1 MFAYRLFVGSVKVA
15 PLRSIVFNHLIHY
28 RMNTNS
34 SLSAHSDNKV
44 AFVNEISGR
53 SFPTSDELQYHKHSL
68 DSDNPAVYCGT
79 YGKYNN
85 GSIEGMW
92 IDLTT
97 FIDYDEFIEFCCDL
111 HADEE
116 DPELM
121 FQDYENFPR
130 ELYSESCFDED
141 TFDKIIEYANH
152 SDRDAVD
159 AFLSCYGIDQLDK
172 FDEVYQGKFDSE
184 EDFARHI
191 VDECYDLDK
200 MLGSLSYYFD
210 YDAFARDLFICDY
223 FFDNGYVFQ
232 R

>member
-1 MFAYRLFVGSVKVA
+1 MCKEFS
-15 PLRSIVFNHLIHY
+15 PQ
-28 RMNTNS
+28 
-34 SLSAHSDNKV
+34 SANSDNNNV

-53 SFPTSDELQYHKHSL
+53 SFPTKEDIAYHKHSL

-79 YGKYNN
+79 YGKYND
-85 GSIEGMW
+85 GSLDGMW

-97 FIDYDEFIEFCCDL
+97 FCDYDEFIEFCKDL

-141 TFDKIIEYANH
+141 TFDTIIEYANH

-159 AFLSCYGIDQLDK
+159 AFLSCYSISQLDE
-172 FDEVYQGKFDSE
+172 FEDAYQGQFDRKLWRE
-184 EDFARHI
+184 PLRLTTMI
-191 VDECYDLDK
+191 
-200 MLGSLSYYFD
+200 GRLST
-210 YDAFARDLFICDY
+210 IS
-223 FFDNGYVFQ
+223 
-232 R
+232 

>member
-1 MFAYRLFVGSVKVA
+1 
-15 PLRSIVFNHLIHY
+15 
-28 RMNTNS
+28 MNTIS

-44 AFVNEISGR
+44 AFVNEITGR
-53 SFPTSDELQYHKHSL
+53 SFPTKDEILEHKHSL

-79 YGKYNN
+79 YGKYNS
-85 GSIEGMW
+85 GSLEGMW

-97 FIDYDEFIEFCCDL
+97 FFDYDDFIEFCYNL

-141 TFDKIIEYANH
+141 EFDTIIKYANH

-159 AFLSCYGIDQLDK
+159 AFISCFSVDELDN
-172 FDEVYQGKFDSE
+172 FEEYYVGYFDSE

-200 MLGSLSYYFD
+200 MLGSLSSYFD
-210 YDAFARDLFICDY
+210 YSSFADDLFMCDY
-223 FFDNGYVFQ
+223 FFDNGYVF
-232 R
+232 RR

>member
-1 MFAYRLFVGSVKVA
+1 
-15 PLRSIVFNHLIHY
+15 
-28 RMNTNS
+28 MNTIS

-44 AFVNEISGR
+44 AFVNEITGR
-53 SFPTSDELQYHKHSL
+53 SFPTKDEILEHKHSL

-79 YGKYNN
+79 YGKYNS
-85 GSIEGMW
+85 GSLEGMW

-97 FIDYDEFIEFCCDL
+97 FFDYDDFIEFCYNL

-141 TFDKIIEYANH
+141 TFDTIIEYANH

-159 AFLSCYGIDQLDK
+159 AFISCFSVDELDN
-172 FDEVYQGKFDSE
+172 FEEYYVGYFDSE
-184 EDFARHI
+184 DDFARHI

-200 MLGSLSYYFD
+200 MLGSLSSYFD
-210 YDAFARDLFICDY
+210 YSSFADDLFMCDY
-223 FFDNGYVFQ
+223 HFEDGYVF
-232 R
+232 RR

>member
-1 MFAYRLFVGSVKVA
+1 
-15 PLRSIVFNHLIHY
+15 
-28 RMNTNS
+28 MNTNS

-85 GSIEGMW
+85 GSLQGMW

-97 FIDYDEFIEFCCDL
+97 FDDYDEVIEFCCDL

-141 TFDKIIEYANH
+141 EFDTIIKYA
-152 SDRDAVD
+152 SFADRDAVD
-159 AFLSCYGIDQLDK
+159 AFLTCYSADELDK
-172 FDEVYQGKFDSE
+172 FEDAYQGQYDSK
-184 EDFARHI
+184 EDFARYI
-191 VDECYDLDK
+191 VEECYDLDK
-200 MLGSLSYYFD
+200 MLDNLSYYFD

>member
-28 RMNTNS
+28 RVNTNS

-44 AFVNEISGR
+44 AYVNEISGR
-53 SFPTSDELQYHKHSL
+53 SFPTRDELQYHKHSL
-68 DSDNPAVYCGT
+68 GSDNPAVYCGT

-85 GSIEGMW
+85 GSLQGMW

-97 FIDYDEFIEFCCDL
+97 FDDYDEFIEFCYDL

-141 TFDKIIEYANH
+141 EFDTIIKYA
-152 SDRDAVD
+152 SFADRDAVD
-159 AFLSCYGIDQLDK
+159 AFLTCYSADELDK
-172 FDEVYQGKFDSE
+172 FDDAYQGEFDSE

-200 MLGSLSYYFD
+200 MLGSLSSYFD
-210 YDAFARDLFICDY
+210 YSSFADDLFMCDY
-223 FFDNGYVFQ
+223 FFDNGYVF
-232 R
+232 RR

>member
-1 MFAYRLFVGSVKVA
+1 MDNLNFSH
-15 PLRSIVFNHLIHY
+15 P
-28 RMNTNS
+28 
-34 SLSAHSDNKV
+34 SDYFEC
-44 AFVNEISGR
+44 ASESR
-53 SFPTSDELQYHKHSL
+53 SFPSHEEMKEHSYDF
-68 DSDNPAVYCGT
+68 DSENPAVYCGT
-79 YGKYNN
+79 YGKYND
-85 GSIEGMW
+85 GSLHGMW

-97 FIDYDEFIEFCCDL
+97 FCDYDEFIEFCKDL

-130 ELYSESCFDED
+130 ELYSESCFGED
-141 TFDKIIEYANH
+141 TFDTIIEYANH
-152 SDRDAVD
+152 ADREAVD
-159 AFLSCYGIDQLDK
+159 AFLCCYAIDELDK

-191 VDECYDLDK
+191 VEECYDIERT
-200 MLGSLSYYFD
+200 MGNLSYYFD
-210 YDAFARDLFICDY
+210 YGRFARDLFMCDY

>member
-1 MFAYRLFVGSVKVA
+1 
-15 PLRSIVFNHLIHY
+15 
-28 RMNTNS
+28 MNTNS

-53 SFPTSDELQYHKHSL
+53 SFPTSDELLYHKHSL

-85 GSIEGMW
+85 GSLQGMW

-97 FIDYDEFIEFCCDL
+97 FDDYDEFIEFCYDL

-141 TFDKIIEYANH
+141 EFDTIIKYA
-152 SDRDAVD
+152 SFDDRDAVD
-159 AFLSCYGIDQLDK
+159 AFLSCYSISQLDD
-172 FDEVYQGKFDSE
+172 FEDAYQGQYDSE
-184 EDFARHI
+184 EDFARYI
-191 VDECYDLDK
+191 VEECYDLEQ
-200 MLGSLSYYFD
+200 MGNLSYYFD
-210 YDAFARDLFICDY
+210 YSAFARDLFMCDY
-223 FFDNGYVFQ
+223 FYDNGYVF
-232 R
+232 RR

>member
-1 MFAYRLFVGSVKVA
+1 
-15 PLRSIVFNHLIHY
+15 
-28 RMNTNS
+28 MNTNS

-85 GSIEGMW
+85 GSLAGMW

-97 FIDYDEFIEFCCDL
+97 FFDYDDFIEFCYNL

-141 TFDKIIEYANH
+141 TFDTIIKYANH

-159 AFLSCYGIDQLDK
+159 AFLSYYSISELDK
-172 FDEVYQGKFDSE
+172 FEDVYVGKYVSE
-184 EDFARHI
+184 EDFAQCLI
-191 VDECYDLDK
+191 DECYDIERT
-200 MLGSLSYYFD
+200 MGHLSSYFN
-210 YDAFARDLFICDY
+210 YVAFANDLFCYDY
-223 FFDNGYVFQ
+223 HFDNGYVF
-232 R
+232 RRY

>member
-15 PLRSIVFNHLIHY
+15 PLRSIEFNHLIHY

-44 AFVNEISGR
+44 AYVNEISGR

-79 YGKYNN
+79 FGKYNN

-223 FFDNGYVFQ
+223 SFDNGYVF
-232 R
+232 RR

>member
-1 MFAYRLFVGSVKVA
+1 
-15 PLRSIVFNHLIHY
+15 
-28 RMNTNS
+28 MNTIS

-44 AFVNEISGR
+44 AFVNEITGR
-53 SFPTSDELQYHKHSL
+53 SFPTKDEILEHKHSL

-79 YGKYNN
+79 YGKYNS
-85 GSIEGMW
+85 GSLAGMW

-97 FIDYDEFIEFCCDL
+97 FFDYDDFIEFCYNL

-141 TFDKIIEYANH
+141 TFDTIIEYANH

-159 AFLSCYGIDQLDK
+159 AFLSYYSISELDK
-172 FDEVYQGKFDSE
+172 FEDVYVGKYVSE
-184 EDFARHI
+184 EDFAQCLI
-191 VDECYDLDK
+191 DECYDIERT
-200 MLGSLSYYFD
+200 MGSLSSYFN
-210 YDAFARDLFICDY
+210 YVAFANDLFCYDY
-223 FFDNGYVFQ
+223 FFDNGYVF
-232 R
+232 RR

>member
-1 MFAYRLFVGSVKVA
+1 
-15 PLRSIVFNHLIHY
+15 
-28 RMNTNS
+28 MNTIS
-34 SLSAHSDNKV
+34 SLSANSDNKV
-44 AFVNEISGR
+44 AFVNEITGR
-53 SFPTSDELQYHKHSL
+53 SFPTKDEILEHKHSL

-79 YGKYNN
+79 YGKYNS
-85 GSIEGMW
+85 GSLEGMW

-97 FIDYDEFIEFCCDL
+97 FFDYDDFIEFCYNL

-141 TFDKIIEYANH
+141 EFDTIIKYANH

-159 AFLSCYGIDQLDK
+159 AFISCFSVDELDN
-172 FDEVYQGKFDSE
+172 FEEYYVGYFDSE

-200 MLGSLSYYFD
+200 MLGSLSSYFD
-210 YDAFARDLFICDY
+210 YSSFADDLFMCDY
-223 FFDNGYVFQ
+223 FFDNGYVF
-232 R
+232 RR

>member
-1 MFAYRLFVGSVKVA
+1 MCKEFS
-15 PLRSIVFNHLIHY
+15 PQ
-28 RMNTNS
+28 
-34 SLSAHSDNKV
+34 SANSDNNNV

-53 SFPTSDELQYHKHSL
+53 SFPTKEDIAYHKHSL

-79 YGKYNN
+79 YGKYND
-85 GSIEGMW
+85 GSLDGMW

-97 FIDYDEFIEFCCDL
+97 FCDYDEFIEFCYDL

-141 TFDKIIEYANH
+141 TFDTIIEYANH

-159 AFLSCYGIDQLDK
+159 AFLSCYSISQLDE
-172 FDEVYQGKFDSE
+172 FEDAYQGQFDSE

-191 VDECYDLDK
+191 VDECYDIERT
-200 MLGSLSYYFD
+200 MGRLSYYFD
-210 YDAFARDLFICDY
+210 YEAYARDLFMCDY
-223 FFDNGYVFQ
+223 YFDNGYVF
-232 R
+232 RR